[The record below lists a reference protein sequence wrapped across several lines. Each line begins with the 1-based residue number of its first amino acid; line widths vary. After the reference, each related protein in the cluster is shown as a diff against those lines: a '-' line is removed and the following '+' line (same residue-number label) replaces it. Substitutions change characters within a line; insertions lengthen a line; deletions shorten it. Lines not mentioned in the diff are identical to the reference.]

1 MQMDILNDALE
12 KIRSYEARGKKE
24 VIVHP
29 TSSLI
34 FNVLSALQKSQYI
47 GEVERIEDGRG
58 GKFRIQLLGRINKTG
73 VIKPRFPIKV
83 NDIIDAEKHYLP
95 AYGFG
100 ILVLSTPQGV
110 MSQEE
115 ALEKHTG
122 GRLLA
127 YVF

>member
-83 NDIIDAEKHYLP
+83 NEIINAEKHYLP

>member
-83 NDIIDAEKHYLP
+83 NEIIDAEKHYLP

>member
-12 KIRSYEARGKKE
+12 KIRSYESRGKKE

-29 TSSLI
+29 TSNLI
-34 FNVLSALQKSQYI
+34 FNVLSALQKSQYV

-83 NDIIDAEKHYLP
+83 NEINDAEKHYLP

-100 ILVLSTPQGV
+100 ILVLSTPHGV

>member
-12 KIRSYEARGKKE
+12 KMRSYESRGKKE
-24 VIVHP
+24 VIIHP
-29 TSSLI
+29 TSNLI
-34 FNVLSALQKSQYI
+34 FNVLSALQKSQYV

-58 GKFRIQLLGRINKTG
+58 GKFRVQLLGRINKAG

-83 NDIIDAEKHYLP
+83 SEINNAEKHYLP

-100 ILVLSTPQGV
+100 ILVLSTPHGV

-115 ALEKHTG
+115 AMEKHTG

>member
-12 KIRSYEARGKKE
+12 KIRSYESRGKKE

-29 TSSLI
+29 TSNLI

-47 GEVERIEDGRG
+47 GEVEKIEDGRG
-58 GKFRIQLLGRINKTG
+58 GKFRIQLLGRINKAG

-83 NDIIDAEKHYLP
+83 NEIINAEKHYLP

-100 ILVLSTPQGV
+100 ILVLSTPHGV